1 MAQVATMTTGTALN
15 SMRAGQL
22 TDRGAG
28 RVSFTN
34 KDAGSISVD
43 LSVDLKVDLL
53 GGLRVRA
60 GDVTMGPREL
70 GGAKP
75 RRVLL
80 ALLLHRGSPVS
91 KDRLVSLLWGGS
103 PPSCAKAT
111 LEAYVCVLRKKLQPC
126 QSARS
131 SLITTVAGCYAIN
144 MDRVDLDLVRYER
157 LMSAALQPA
166 TSATDALPMLD
177 EAMALAE
184 SPLLPEEV
192 DSEWLDDVRRIH
204 NQNVRKNMIA
214 ATNKVAGLQSG
225 SAERW
230 ARLALEADPLD
241 ESAWLALLATKE
253 ASGQHADG
261 LQAYDQCR
269 RLFAA
274 ELGCAPGP
282 GLQALYVRLLRG
294 ANEDNKELSQLLDAV
309 VKLHMASQLDSGP
322 TITAPASENNDDI
335 GPTGSVEQAFRALNL
350 LLRSVGG
357 RRGQFLGAVG
367 A

>member
-1 MAQVATMTTGTALN
+1 MTQVATRTTSTALDHV
-15 SMRAGQL
+15 RAG
-22 TDRGAG
+22 R
-28 RVSFTN
+28 R
-34 KDAGSISVD
+34 KDHDADQNDGCIS
-43 LSVDLKVDLL
+43 VDLL

-60 GDVTMGPREL
+60 GETTMGPREL

-91 KDRLVSLLWGGS
+91 KDRLVSLLWGAS

-111 LEAYVCVLRKKLQPC
+111 LEAYVCVLRKRLQP
-126 QSARS
+126 SHAARA
-131 SLITTVAGCYAIN
+131 SLITTVAGCYAID
-144 MDRVDLDLVRYER
+144 MSRVDLDLVRYER
-157 LMSAALQPA
+157 LVSAALQPA
-166 TSATDALPMLD
+166 TSAADALPMLHR
-177 EAMALAE
+177 AMALSE
-184 SPLLPEEV
+184 SPLLPEEH

-204 NQNVRKNMIA
+204 SQNVCKDLVA
-214 ATNKVAGLQSG
+214 AANKVAGLDAG

-230 ARLALEADPLD
+230 ARHALDGDPLD
-241 ESAWLALLATKE
+241 ESAWHALLGAKE

-282 GLQALYVRLLRG
+282 GLQELYVRLLRG
-294 ANEDNKELSQLLDAV
+294 ANEDNDELSHLLDAV
-309 VKLHMASQLDSGP
+309 VRLHMATQLGSGP
-322 TITAPASENNDDI
+322 PFTALGSEISDTINHTASLD
-335 GPTGSVEQAFRALNL
+335 QAFRALNL

-357 RRGQFLGAVG
+357 RRGHFVEALGA
-367 A
+367 

>member
-1 MAQVATMTTGTALN
+1 MTQVATRTTWIAVDPVT
-15 SMRAGQL
+15 AGQPH
-22 TDRGAG
+22 DR
-28 RVSFTN
+28 
-34 KDAGSISVD
+34 DADRDPVAVQSDACIS
-43 LSVDLKVDLL
+43 VDLL

-60 GDVTMGPREL
+60 GQATMGPREL

-111 LEAYVCVLRKKLQPC
+111 LEAYVCVLRKKLQPS
-126 QSARS
+126 QGARA
-131 SLITTVAGCYAIN
+131 SLITTVAGCYAID
-144 MDRVDLDLVRYER
+144 MGRVDLDLVGYER

-166 TSATDALPMLD
+166 RPATEALPMLLR
-177 EAMALAE
+177 AIALAE

-204 NQNVRKNMIA
+204 NLKIRKDMVA
-214 ATNKVAGLQSG
+214 AANKVAELSCG

-230 ARLALEADPLD
+230 ARLALEGDPLD
-241 ESAWLALLATKE
+241 ESAWHALLASKE

-282 GLQALYVRLLRG
+282 GLQELYVRLLRG
-294 ANEDNKELSQLLDAV
+294 ANEDNEELSHLLDAV
-309 VKLHMASQLDSGP
+309 VRLHMASQLGSGP
-322 TITAPASENNDDI
+322 PVTALGSGISGAI
-335 GPTGSVEQAFRALNL
+335 AQTGSVEQALRTLNL
-350 LLRSVGG
+350 LLRSVGSP
-357 RRGQFLGAVG
+357 RGHFVGALGA
-367 A
+367 